1 MSEAAKFI
9 NASASTITLYSKHE
23 TVKLFKGRYH
33 IRKYVSPEVNE
44 NIIIKDKQDKL
55 TPQDTPVSFY
65 KYKVKHMILT
75 LLTLLTLT
83 VLYFPQVIV
92 ITLDF
97 LELEGKTYNYFSN
110 DLFNYY
116 NEAYIAYKRP
126 ISFDIIENE
135 QDISRL
141 RYDSSTEYSSEI
153 EDILN
158 QPSNLSHKLD
168 MENIIYWALIIG
180 VSVLVL
186 YLIWNR
192 IQGDS
197 PSICSK
203 SDDSS
208 EAIWLLRNQI
218 KESITNHSDVN
229 ETMLLIDEMRDKA
242 INRINSTST
251 RMSTSNNIERLEEVI
266 NSNLSPNTKFPAID
280 HVLNEIAQ
288 TQKSY
293 LEQPLDVTDDSGLF
307 QLFYPNFTANE
318 VKDLSIDYIENTK
331 LPKEFK
337 NSYINTNIP
346 RIEITPATPIES
358 VDNISQLLPISDRL
372 GDVHDTVNSIITT
385 SNLVT
390 YVESS
395 NEVNSTWLNDFFMS
409 MIHWV

>member
-1 MSEAAKFI
+1 
-9 NASASTITLYSKHE
+9 
-23 TVKLFKGRYH
+23 
-33 IRKYVSPEVNE
+33 
-44 NIIIKDKQDKL
+44 
-55 TPQDTPVSFY
+55 
-65 KYKVKHMILT
+65 
-75 LLTLLTLT
+75 
-83 VLYFPQVIV
+83 
-92 ITLDF
+92 
-97 LELEGKTYNYFSN
+97 
-110 DLFNYY
+110 
-116 NEAYIAYKRP
+116 
-126 ISFDIIENE
+126 
-135 QDISRL
+135 
-141 RYDSSTEYSSEI
+141 
-153 EDILN
+153 
-158 QPSNLSHKLD
+158 
-168 MENIIYWALIIG
+168 
-180 VSVLVL
+180 
-186 YLIWNR
+186 
-192 IQGDS
+192 
-197 PSICSK
+197 
-203 SDDSS
+203 
-208 EAIWLLRNQI
+208 
-218 KESITNHSDVN
+218 
-229 ETMLLIDEMRDKA
+229 MLLIDEMRDKA

-395 NEVNSTWLNDFFMS
+395 NEVNST
-409 MIHWV
+409 